1 MFKPHLKGSARLQ
14 GFTLRG
20 QYFFS
25 RALQGFSKASLS
37 LFKPSSQGPCKVCM
51 TESNLS
57 LLCLCDPPRE
67 GFSKA
72 SVSLFKPFSQGLC
85 KASARDPSFCSKI
98 LVKGYAREGF
108 NKRSSSSFNQSDMV
122 PETNRYAPPTSW
134 YNYLVPVDLFNPPL
148 PPQSVS
154 PSVSRSVSQSV
165 SQSVS

>member
-1 MFKPHLKGSARLQ
+1 MLCLCDPLREGISKAHFPLFKPHLKGSARHQ
-14 GFTLRG
+14 GFALRG
-20 QYFFS
+20 QYFFP
-25 RALQGFSKASLS
+25 RALQGFSKALLS
-37 LFKPSSQGPCKVCM
+37 LFKPSPHGPCKVCM

-108 NKRSSSSFNQSDMV
+108 NERSSSPFIQSRHGTGTQQICT
-122 PETNRYAPPTSW
+122 PH
-134 YNYLVPVDLFNPPL
+134 LLI
-148 PPQSVS
+148 
-154 PSVSRSVSQSV
+154 
-165 SQSVS
+165 

>member
-1 MFKPHLKGSARLQ
+1 LLCLCDPLREGISKAHFPLFKPHLKGSARLQ

-72 SVSLFKPFSQGLC
+72 SVSLFKPYSQGLC
-85 KASARDPSFCSKI
+85 KASARDPSFCSKF
-98 LVKGYAREGF
+98 LSRAMQGKA
-108 NKRSSSSFNQSDMV
+108 STSAPLHHSFNQTRYRKPTDMHS
-122 PETNRYAPPTSW
+122 PPPNITT
-134 YNYLVPVDLFNPPL
+134 
-148 PPQSVS
+148 
-154 PSVSRSVSQSV
+154 
-165 SQSVS
+165 